1 MTGPLVVGVR
11 GLRLEALGGWI
22 LLTLLLSKWLD
33 TGLTPLVLTLVLS
46 RLLILVLVFD
56 CRWEAWRTFS

>member
-22 LLTLLLSKWLD
+22 LLTLLLSKWLS
-33 TGLTPLVLTLVLS
+33 TGLTLLVLTPVLS
-46 RLLILVLVFD
+46 RLLILVLVFY
-56 CRWEAWRTFS
+56 CRWEAWRTFG